1 MRFLCTLL
9 LLLAFQVSV
18 GQIIEFANDNFK
30 QRLILASSTNGI
42 ARDFLGNS
50 IKVDVNNNYEIEVSE
65 CLAVFQLDVYGQ
77 FIESLSGI
85 EHFAN
90 LKRLEC
96 GNNLLSHIS
105 LDLLTN
111 LEELRCSFNQLTS
124 LNLVGGSSLQ
134 HLVCEHNNL
143 TTLDLAS
150 SSDLRTLSCGNNFLT
165 SLDISSNSELR
176 ILECENNSLSTLN
189 ATFSD
194 KLSDLDCKNNLL
206 TSLFISN
213 DFTSGGSIG
222 CQYNQLTTIQ
232 VEGRFT
238 SINCSYNYLTSLDL
252 SNSKIGST
260 TCTNNLL
267 TNYICAQNIDDLN
280 WPHSAN
286 LMNNNISNFIVSS
299 PILLSLYLAG
309 NPLTQFTNYPDGG
322 IAYLTID
329 SSVLTELDLST
340 MSGVIELYVTAPLTS
355 LILPENHPLSVH
367 LSQVN
372 LNEFTHKKT
381 SNAAFGASF
390 RLIDGNITNLNLI
403 GKFKDIRIKNTNI
416 QELDFSNITH
426 AGNVVSDVNYSITDN
441 TFLEAINFKN
451 NFLDLPNQ
459 GTPQYGTTDFVL
471 SNNPNLT
478 YICLDTNELAFT
490 LQNTPN
496 INNYSVNTYCSYSP
510 GAFYDITTFTT
521 LDSNLNGCEDSDTG
535 FPWVEFQISTANNSG
550 TIFSNNIG
558 NFSIPVQAGNYT
570 LTPNLPHPDY
580 FSITPPTATVTFPGT
595 DFTVHTD
602 FCVTPVGEHHD
613 LEVTLIPTNVAI
625 PGFDANYKIVLK
637 NNGNQ
642 IESGTLAL
650 TYPDSL
656 IDLISTNPSSNSET
670 TNVINWEFSNLAPLA
685 SRSYDIIFN
694 LNSPLDTPPVILN
707 DVLYFNA
714 SANLEQDETP
724 ENNTAILNQT
734 VVDAFDP
741 NDKTCLE
748 GEIINPAMIGKYIHY
763 KIRFENLGTYF
774 AQNVI
779 VEDFIDTT
787 KFDLS
792 TLEPITASHNFFTRV
807 TGNKVEFVFNNIML
821 PFDDANNDG
830 YVVFK
835 IKTKADLVLGDTVS
849 NTAGIYFNYN
859 PPVITNT
866 ASSTFTTLNVSNP
879 QELEVISLY
888 PNPTSNTLYLKADS
902 LQIDTVS
909 IFNMLGQEVLKVS
922 GNNLREINTSALTAG
937 SYILSAKAAS
947 QTVNLKFVKQ

>member
-1 MRFLCTLL
+1 MRLLSTLFLL
-9 LLLAFQVSV
+9 LIFQVST
-18 GQIIEFANDNFK
+18 GQVIEFADDNFK
-30 QRLILASSTNGI
+30 QRLILANSTNNI
-42 ARDFLGNS
+42 ARDSMGNS
-50 IKVDVNNNYEIEVSE
+50 IKVDVNNNYEIELSE
-65 CLAVFQLDVYGQ
+65 CLAVFRLNVYGQ
-77 FIESLSGI
+77 FIESLGGI

-96 GNNLLSHIS
+96 GNNLISHIS
-105 LDLLTN
+105 LDQLTN

-124 LNLVGGSSLQ
+124 LNLIGGSSLQ
-134 HLVCEHNNL
+134 HLVCDHNNL
-143 TTLDLAS
+143 STLDLAS
-150 SSDLRTLSCGNNFLT
+150 SSDLRTLYCGNNFLT

-176 ILECENNSLSTLN
+176 ILDCESNSLSTLN

-213 DFTSGGSIG
+213 DFTSGGYIG

-252 SNSKIGST
+252 SNSKIGTT

-299 PILLSLYLAG
+299 PILLSLNLAG
-309 NPLTQFTNYPDGG
+309 NTLTQFTNYPNGG

-340 MSGVIELYVTAPLTS
+340 MSGVNELYVTAPLTS
-355 LILPENHPLSVH
+355 LILPEYHPLSVH

-372 LNEFTHKKT
+372 LNEFTYKKT

-478 YICLDTNELAFT
+478 YICLDANELAFT

-496 INNYSVNTYCSYSP
+496 INNYSVNSYCSYTP
-510 GAFYDITTFTT
+510 GAFYDITASTT

-550 TIFSNNIG
+550 TIYTNNTG
-558 NFSIPVQAGNYT
+558 NFSIPVQAGTYT
-570 LTPNLPHPDY
+570 LTPNLPNPEY
-580 FSITPPTATVTFPGT
+580 FSINPTTATITFPNT
-595 DFTVHTD
+595 DYTFD
-602 FCVTPVGEHHD
+602 ANFCVTPVGEHHD
-613 LEVTLIPTNVAI
+613 VEVTLIPTNVAI
-625 PGFDANYKIVLK
+625 PGFDANYKVVLK
-637 NNGNQ
+637 NKGNQ
-642 IESGTLAL
+642 TESGTLAL
-650 TYPDSL
+650 TYSDSL
-656 IDLISTNPSSNSET
+656 LDVISTNPSSNSQT

-685 SRSYDIIFN
+685 SRSYDVGFN
-694 LNSPLDTPPVILN
+694 LNSPLDTPPLVMN
-707 DVLYFNA
+707 DVLSF
-714 SANLEQDETP
+714 SATTAIEQDETP
-724 ENNTAILNQT
+724 ENNTAVLNQT

-748 GEIINPAMIGKYIHY
+748 GEIISPTMIGKYIHY
-763 KIRFENLGTYF
+763 RIRFENLGTYF

-779 VEDFIDTT
+779 VEDFIDTA
-787 KFDLS
+787 KFEID
-792 TLEPITASHNFFTRV
+792 TLEPITASHNFFTRI

-835 IKTKADLVLGDTVS
+835 IKTKSDLVLGDTVS

-866 ASSTFTTLNVSNP
+866 ASSTFTALAIDNT
-879 QELEVISLY
+879 ELAKLVSLY
-888 PNPTSNTLYLKADS
+888 PNPAEQTLFIKSDG
-902 LQIDTVS
+902 LQIDSVA
-909 IFNMLGQEVLKVS
+909 IFNLLGQEVMKVT
-922 GNNLREINTSALTAG
+922 GTNLREINTAKLAAG
-937 SYILSAKAAS
+937 TYILQAKTNTQS
-947 QTVNLKFVKQ
+947 VNLQFVKR